1 MPDRFEFA
9 ESRSLQFYR
18 HLHMRITIHL
28 EDISQRNLLKVTD
41 TMAAQTGGELSHEDV
56 WDDSDLVQNWNEA
69 FEEYKKYHSLA
80 AKGEKVQ
87 RSAAPNATT
96 GPNGALKPS
105 STPVNFVPAPATSP
119 GETVTSA
126 PNLVPGPASVAQPS
140 TSTLPPAPPGL
151 ASLPHTLL
159 PSTQNDDLKNII
171 MSWYYAGYYT
181 GLYEGQQ
188 KAWASMQ
195 EMQQDG

>member
-1 MPDRFEFA
+1 
-9 ESRSLQFYR
+9 
-18 HLHMRITIHL
+18 
-28 EDISQRNLLKVTD
+28 
-41 TMAAQTGGELSHEDV
+41 MAAQAGVELSHEEV

-87 RSAAPNATT
+87 QSATPNAKA

-105 STPVNFVPAPATSP
+105 STPVNFVPAPATP
-119 GETVTSA
+119 QGETATSA
-126 PNLVPGPASVAQPS
+126 PNIGPGSASVAQPS
-140 TSTLPPAPPGL
+140 TSNLPSAPPGL
-151 ASLPHTLL
+151 ASLPQTLL
-159 PSTQNDDLKNII
+159 SSSKYMSHDISACADTFPAQNDDLKNIM

-195 EMQQDG
+195 EMQQEG